1 MGRNYARTFW
11 VPEKL
16 QRRGPARCEQSHG
29 CGNILPPGAHNR
41 DTGGIPARQE
51 RPQAQEQGFWAA
63 SIAVPSGTRHR
74 SGRRSKLINSRSKRP
89 PGDQIMTAHSDLKLY
104 IDGEW
109 IGAGQRRVH
118 RVINPA
124 TGGTLGE
131 LPLVDAADLDRA
143 LQAADRAFRQWRR
156 STTEERAR
164 VLKGAA
170 QLIRQRVDHIARIAT
185 LEEGKTLA
193 ETRAEALVTA
203 NLFEFYGEEC
213 RRTYGRVLVRPTGT
227 RSVVVKEPVGP
238 VAAFA
243 PWNFPIGNPGRKLGA
258 PVAAGCSV
266 ILKPAEEAP
275 GSAIEVVR
283 ALVDAG
289 LPAGVVQLVF
299 GVPDEV
305 SRHLLA
311 SPIIRKLSFT
321 GSTTVG
327 KHLLTLAAATVKR
340 TTMELGG
347 HAPVIVFDDADLGR
361 TVELLGAAKC
371 RNAGQVCVSPTRFYV
386 QQGIYD
392 RFVAA
397 FGERL
402 RKVNVGDGL
411 LDTSQMGPLANPRR
425 PAAMEQFIAD
435 AIACGA
441 RLYTGGERHGREGFF
456 WKPTVLCDVPASARI
471 MSEEP
476 FGPVA
481 VLTPFATFDEAV
493 EQANRLPYG
502 LAAYAFTE
510 SAKRA
515 LLIGDAIEAGMVGI
529 NTVGMAAADS
539 PFGGVKESGHGAED
553 GPEGL
558 DACLVTKAIH
568 QA

>member
-1 MGRNYARTFW
+1 
-11 VPEKL
+11 
-16 QRRGPARCEQSHG
+16 
-29 CGNILPPGAHNR
+29 
-41 DTGGIPARQE
+41 
-51 RPQAQEQGFWAA
+51 
-63 SIAVPSGTRHR
+63 
-74 SGRRSKLINSRSKRP
+74 
-89 PGDQIMTAHSDLKLY
+89 MTTYTDLKLY

-109 IGAGQRRVH
+109 LTAGSRRTH

-124 TGGTLGE
+124 NGATLGE
-131 LPLVDAADLDRA
+131 LPLVDTADLDRA
-143 LQAADRAFRQWRR
+143 LHAAERGYRLWRR
-156 STTEERAR
+156 ATAEERGR
-164 VLKGAA
+164 VMKGAA
-170 QLIRQRVDHIARIAT
+170 QLIRQRADHIARIAT
-185 LEEGKTLA
+185 LEEGKTVG
-193 ETRAEALVTA
+193 EARVEAMMTA

-227 RSVVVKEPVGP
+227 RSMVTKEPVGP

-243 PWNFPIGNPGRKLGA
+243 PWNFPIANPGRKLGA

-266 ILKPAEEAP
+266 ILKPAEESP

-283 ALVDAG
+283 ALYDAG

-321 GSTTVG
+321 GSTAVG
-327 KHLLTLAAATVKR
+327 KHLLALAAQTVKR

-347 HAPVIVFDDADLGR
+347 HAPVIVFDDADIDR
-361 TVELLGAAKC
+361 TVEMLATAKI
-371 RNAGQVCVSPTRFYV
+371 RNTGQVCVSPTRFYV
-386 QQGIYD
+386 QEGIYD
-392 RFVAA
+392 RFITA
-397 FGERL
+397 FTERT
-402 RKVNVGDGL
+402 RKVNIGDGL
-411 LDTSQMGPLANPRR
+411 LDTSHMGPMANPRR
-425 PAAMEQFIAD
+425 PAAIEKFVED
-435 AIACGA
+435 ARSHGA
-441 RLYTGGERHGREGFF
+441 KVHTGGERHGKEGLFF
-456 WKPTVLCDVPASARI
+456 QPTVLSNVPLHAKI
-471 MSEEP
+471 MNEEP

-481 VLTPFATFDEAV
+481 VITPFKTFDDAV

-515 LLIGDAIEAGMVGI
+515 MLISDAVESGMVGI
-529 NTVGMAAADS
+529 NVVAMAAADA
-539 PFGGVKESGHGAED
+539 PFGGVKESGFGSED

-558 DACLVTKAIH
+558 AACLVTKTIH